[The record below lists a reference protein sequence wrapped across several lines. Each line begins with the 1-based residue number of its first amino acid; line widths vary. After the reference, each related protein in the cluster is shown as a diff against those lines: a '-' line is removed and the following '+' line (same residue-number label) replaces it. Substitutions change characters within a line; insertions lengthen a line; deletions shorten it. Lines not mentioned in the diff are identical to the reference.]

1 MEWKK
6 RGILCVYSL
15 PRGLDGHF
23 KNECCPRDWRQGF
36 LAIGGKVG
44 EKNKHHRHVPT
55 REEKEI
61 GSGIGLK
68 RTMLEIIAH
77 INNF

>member
-1 MEWKK
+1 M
-6 RGILCVYSL
+6 
-15 PRGLDGHF
+15 
-23 KNECCPRDWRQGF
+23 
-36 LAIGGKVG
+36 AIGGKVG

-61 GSGIGLK
+61 GGGIGLK

-77 INNF
+77 INNS